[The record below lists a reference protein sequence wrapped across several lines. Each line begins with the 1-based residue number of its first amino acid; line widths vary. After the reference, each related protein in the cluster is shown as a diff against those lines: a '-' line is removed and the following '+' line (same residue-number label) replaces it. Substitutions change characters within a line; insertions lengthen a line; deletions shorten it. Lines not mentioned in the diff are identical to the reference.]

1 MMNPFVKRM
10 RDKKRLGSNRMVFMT
25 LIGGLLIFILFIPLF
40 IFGILI
46 NALMSI
52 KLGIHSIG
60 IKITIVSLIAL
71 CIVIL
76 IDQYYKRPNKY
87 YVRKIKPE
95 EIKGKKLI
103 HYSNLISK
111 EDYEY
116 YLATGKVKL
125 KAIPSAKS
133 NYVMRFKD
141 KRKNYIWF
149 HQEEKDNEPSFHSF
163 FFSHM
168 HENVPR
174 KYKVIIEAD
183 DINPSNIFIRPGN
196 NNIIVLGDIE
206 VNARIETEFKYLNDK
221 FYLKTLLWGSIAT
234 YNPKSYYSSFQQIL
248 GSLIDY
254 YEKRKRGSKI

>member
-1 MMNPFVKRM
+1 MMNPLVKRM
-10 RDKKRLGSNRMVFMT
+10 RDKKRLGSNRMLFMT
-25 LIGGLLIFILFIPLF
+25 ILGGLLIFILFIPLF
-40 IFGILI
+40 ILGIII
-46 NALMSI
+46 NALMNI
-52 KLGIHSIG
+52 KLGIHSTG
-60 IKITIVSLIAL
+60 IKIAIVSMIAL
-71 CIVIL
+71 CILIL
-76 IDQYYKRPNKY
+76 IDLFYKKSNKY
-87 YVRKIKPE
+87 YVRKIKTN

-103 HYSNLISK
+103 HYSNRISD

-125 KAIPSAKS
+125 NAIPSAKT

-141 KRKNYIWF
+141 KRKKYIWF

-221 FYLKTLLWGSIAT
+221 FYLKTLLLGSIAT
-234 YNPKSYYSSFQQIL
+234 YNPKSYYSSFQQIF

-254 YEKRKRGSKI
+254 YESKRSKKK